1 MKYKGKDYMRNIVF
15 TGNDTS
21 ILNNYPDLLEQT
33 QKKIASAEGLIRA
46 ICRQDEICRL
56 LTTIPGIG
64 DILAV
69 TIRYEIDDIGRF
81 VS

>member
-1 MKYKGKDYMRNIVF
+1 MKYKGKEYMRNIVF

-46 ICRQDEICRL
+46 ICR
-56 LTTIPGIG
+56 
-64 DILAV
+64 
-69 TIRYEIDDIGRF
+69 
-81 VS
+81 